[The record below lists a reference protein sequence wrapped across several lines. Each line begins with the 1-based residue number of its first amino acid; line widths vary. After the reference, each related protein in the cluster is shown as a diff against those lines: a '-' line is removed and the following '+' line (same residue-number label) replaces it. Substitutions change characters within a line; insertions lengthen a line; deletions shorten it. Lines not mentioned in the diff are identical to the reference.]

1 MRDDNLV
8 LRPFTDAD
16 VPAIARACADRDVA
30 RFIPHIPTPYS
41 EDDARAYVQ
50 LTHELHEDGDRLPFA
65 IANAETGELLG
76 AIDVRLGDE
85 GSIGYWIG
93 PWARNRGIA
102 TTALTLLSQWAIDE
116 GGVRRLLLMT
126 HPANFASQ
134 RVAEKAGFRR
144 VGTTSDHLPF
154 QDGTTD
160 ALVFELLQSAAV
172 RG

>member
-1 MRDDNLV
+1 V

-16 VPAIARACADRDVA
+16 VPAIARACADPEVT

-50 LTHELHEDGDRLPFA
+50 FTTELHEDGNRLPFA
-65 IANAETGELLG
+65 IEDAQTGELLG

-85 GSIGYWIG
+85 GSIGYWTG
-93 PWARNRGIA
+93 PWARNRGVA
-102 TTALTLLSQWAIDE
+102 TKALSLLSQWALDE
-116 GGVRRLLLMT
+116 GGVRRLLLLT
-126 HPANFASQ
+126 HPANRASQ

-144 VGTTSDHLPF
+144 VGMTRDHLPF

-160 ALVFELLQSAAV
+160 AVVFELLRNAA
-172 RG
+172 